1 MQSAILALCWGKI
14 SSNTEARCA
23 IRFEFAPRSALRLS
37 VGLRAWVFPIV
48 WTSPRALFN
57 EVKPTSD
64 LTIWVSCM
72 SWGGHWGGL
81 LLLLSDIPEANCPI
95 RSFSPITCILSYWY
109 FPIGDPGGF
118 FAWVLYLCPTSTH
131 NGRGIARATSL

>member
-1 MQSAILALCWGKI
+1 MRSAILALCWGKI

-48 WTSPRALFN
+48 WTSSRTLFN

-81 LLLLSDIPEANCPI
+81 LLLLSDIPGDPGSQLPYQEFP
-95 RSFSPITCILSYWY
+95 PITWLLSYWC
-109 FPIGDPGGF
+109 FPIDDPVGF
-118 FAWVLYLCPTSTH
+118 WGLPGCSSFSVLLATH
-131 NGRGIARATSL
+131 IARG